1 MKKLINLFAALFLM
15 TLSVVQAQQT
25 DYSKEPGFVDF
36 GDISAFENEEEF
48 VEVIIN
54 ERLLRM
60 VSKLSKGE
68 DKELAEL
75 ISGLKL
81 IKVNAI
87 TVNKENKKLVD
98 EKIKSVEKQLKSKNW
113 ERIVTAKSK
122 GDKALVYI
130 KADSDDNVVGL
141 AVTAYEEDGTVAFVN
156 VVGKIDLESIGR
168 LSEKFD
174 IPSLD
179 DIHDGKRDK
188 KK

>member
-1 MKKLINLFAALFLM
+1 MKNLINIFAVMFLL
-15 TLSVVQAQQT
+15 TLSVVYAQQE
-25 DYSKEPGFVDF
+25 DYSKEPGYIDF
-36 GDISAFENEEEF
+36 GDVSAFENEDEF

-60 VSKLSKGE
+60 VSKLSKHE
-68 DKELAEL
+68 DEELANL

-81 IKVNAI
+81 IKVNVLNL
-87 TVNKENKKLVD
+87 TKDNKKLVD
-98 EKIKSVEKQLKSKNW
+98 DKIKSVEKQLKSKNW

-130 KADSDDNVVGL
+130 KADKDDNIVGL
-141 AVTAYEEDGTVAFVN
+141 AVTANEESGSIAFVN
-156 VVGKIDLESIGR
+156 IVGKIDLESIGR

-174 IPSLD
+174 IPSLN
-179 DIHDGKRDK
+179 DIHGSKKEK

>member
-1 MKKLINLFAALFLM
+1 MKLLINITAAIFL
-15 TLSVVQAQQT
+15 LSLSIVSAQQA
-25 DYSKEPGFVDF
+25 DFSNEPGYIDF
-36 GDISAFENEEEF
+36 GDVSAFENEDEF
-48 VEVIIN
+48 VEVILN

-60 VSKLSKGE
+60 VSKISKSE
-68 DKELAEL
+68 DEELANL

-81 IKVNAI
+81 IKVNVL
-87 TVNKENKKLVD
+87 TVNKVNKKLVD

-113 ERIVTAKSK
+113 ERIVTAKSR

-130 KADSDDNVVGL
+130 KADKDDDVVGL
-141 AVTAYEEDGTVAFVN
+141 AVTAFEENGDVAFVN
-156 VVGKIDLESIGR
+156 IVGKINLETIGR

-179 DIHDGKRDK
+179 DIDHAKREK

>member
-1 MKKLINLFAALFLM
+1 MKNLINIFAVMFLL
-15 TLSVVQAQQT
+15 TLSVVYAQQE
-25 DYSKEPGFVDF
+25 DYSKEPGYIDF
-36 GDISAFENEEEF
+36 GDVSAFENEDEF

-60 VSKLSKGE
+60 VSKLSKHE
-68 DKELAEL
+68 DEELANL

-81 IKVNAI
+81 IKVNVLNL
-87 TVNKENKKLVD
+87 TKDNKKLVD
-98 EKIKSVEKQLKSKNW
+98 DKIKSVEKQLKSKNW

-130 KADSDDNVVGL
+130 KADKDDNIVGL
-141 AVTAYEEDGTVAFVN
+141 AVTANEESGSVAFVN
-156 VVGKIDLESIGR
+156 IVGKIDLESIGR

-174 IPSLD
+174 IPSLN
-179 DIHDGKRDK
+179 DIHGSKKEK

>member
-1 MKKLINLFAALFLM
+1 MKNLINLFAALFLL

-36 GDISAFENEEEF
+36 GDVSAFENEDEF
-48 VEVIIN
+48 VEVIVN
-54 ERLLRM
+54 DRLLRM
-60 VSKLSKGE
+60 VSKLSKNE
-68 DKELAEL
+68 DKELANL
-75 ISGLKL
+75 IAGLKL
-81 IKVNAI
+81 IKVNAV
-87 TVNKENKKLVD
+87 TVTKENKKLVD
-98 EKIKSVEKQLKSKNW
+98 EKISSVEKQLKSKNW

-130 KADSDDNVVGL
+130 KADKDDNIVGL

-179 DIHDGKRDK
+179 NIHDGKRDK